1 MRKRIGIIGA
11 GNMGSILAVKFSRS
25 NDVVLYTNMTQD
37 LPLYKKDMQVY
48 LEDNDSYYSGNIKE
62 ITSDLKLLVDSSDYI
77 FITFPSF
84 LFGMLSKELI
94 PLLHEGQHLVFIPGS
109 GAAELYFKDAL
120 KKGVTITGLQRVH
133 SVARIIKMGELTKE
147 TGVRGSLRVASIPA
161 AYNSVIAPII
171 SKLYGLPVE
180 QLDNY
185 LNITLIN
192 SNPILHT
199 SRLYSIFKDYPD
211 KVKEYDSLP
220 LFYENWDMDSA
231 ITLVKMDKELF
242 KIFDKLEQNGLP
254 VKQIKPI
261 LEHYESKDE
270 EGLKNKISSIK
281 SFKGLTTPSVKLD
294 NGKYIPDFNSRYF
307 TADFPYGLEILLSI
321 ARLLNTEHPTM
332 DEVDGWY
339 RRVSHNPDKGF
350 NLKDIGI
357 NSEKEFLE
365 IYK

>member
-1 MRKRIGIIGA
+1 
-11 GNMGSILAVKFSRS
+11 
-25 NDVVLYTNMTQD
+25 
-37 LPLYKKDMQVY
+37 
-48 LEDNDSYYSGNIKE
+48 
-62 ITSDLKLLVDSSDYI
+62 
-77 FITFPSF
+77 
-84 LFGMLSKELI
+84 
-94 PLLHEGQHLVFIPGS
+94 
-109 GAAELYFKDAL
+109 
-120 KKGVTITGLQRVH
+120 
-133 SVARIIKMGELTKE
+133 
-147 TGVRGSLRVASIPA
+147 
-161 AYNSVIAPII
+161 
-171 SKLYGLPVE
+171 
-180 QLDNY
+180 
-185 LNITLIN
+185 
-192 SNPILHT
+192 
-199 SRLYSIFKDYPD
+199 
-211 KVKEYDSLP
+211 
-220 LFYENWDMDSA
+220 MDSA